1 MHYYHKFVEETG
13 VGLCI
18 TYTIIWVHYI
28 ICVHINAYISYM
40 IIYNIPIHNICMDIR
55 LKYIERI
62 RGEKRTVGG
71 ASINLVGTQKQRVYI
86 INPINRKVNYMHSKR
101 SFPSSSKLR
110 DLFSRIY
117 THHHHIIYIYALADP
132 AALNSKLCIGG
143 PIPSYVVFE
152 ISVVFIMCIN
162 III

>member
-1 MHYYHKFVEETG
+1 MYGRTVEVYRKG
-13 VGLCI
+13 
-18 TYTIIWVHYI
+18 
-28 ICVHINAYISYM
+28 
-40 IIYNIPIHNICMDIR
+40 R
-55 LKYIERI
+55 RI

-101 SFPSSSKLR
+101 SFPSRSKLR

-117 THHHHIIYIYALADP
+117 THHHIIYTYTVYALADP
-132 AALNSKLCIGG
+132 AALNSKSCIGG
-143 PIPSYVVFE
+143 PVPSYVVFE
-152 ISVVFIMCIN
+152 IRVVFIICIN